1 MIHDLFQSTMYMYFS
16 KQKYVI
22 FCMIKW
28 ETIVILKE
36 NLPYRPSFTA
46 CTYNVYITEFR
57 KRKTNNWLINDWGDH

>member
-36 NLPYRPSFTA
+36 NLPYRPSFTT
-46 CTYNVYITEFR
+46 CTYILLNSGKGKQT
-57 KRKTNNWLINDWGDH
+57 TG